1 MKLLKKLKK
10 KNNLVFL
17 DLGSQPLANVYIK
30 KKNLKKKETKYQLI
44 VSFNKNNKIV
54 SIKKKFSSK
63 HMFNKNY
70 PYRSSMSKTMQDSFK
85 KLSIDIK
92 KKIKPKKILEI
103 GCNDGA
109 FLKNFDKNKV
119 IGVEPCKNIAK
130 LAKRKKLKVF
140 SEYWNKKLARKI
152 LNKYGEVDLIYSANT
167 ISHIEDLNEVF
178 NSINIILK
186 KNGIFIIEDPSL
198 LECLKLNS
206 YDQFYNEHIYVFSY
220 LSLKN
225 ILKKYNL
232 EIFKIEN
239 IKTHGGSNRYYIKK
253 NENNKKIE
261 KSVNKEKNKETK
273 YGLNNHVTY
282 KKFSERV
289 KKSKKKLISIFKKCK
304 KTKKKIIGYGATAKS
319 TTVLN
324 YCNINNF
331 FINYFLDTTP
341 EKQGKYTPGTKIH
354 IKRYKGYI
362 EDDVKYIFLGAWN
375 FKKEIFK
382 KEKKFIDKGGK
393 FITHV
398 PYPRI
403 V

>member
-1 MKLLKKLKK
+1 
-10 KNNLVFL
+10 
-17 DLGSQPLANVYIK
+17 
-30 KKNLKKKETKYQLI
+30 
-44 VSFNKNNKIV
+44 
-54 SIKKKFSSK
+54 
-63 HMFNKNY
+63 MFNKNY

-152 LNKYGEVDLIYSANT
+152 LNKYGEIDLIYSANT

-220 LSLKN
+220 ISLKN

-261 KSVNKEKNKETK
+261 KSVNKEKNKQTQ

-289 KKSKKKLISIFKKCK
+289 KKSKKKLINIFKKCK

-331 FINYFLDTTP
+331 YINYFLDTTP
-341 EKQGKYTPGTKIH
+341 EKQDKYTPGTKIH
-354 IKRYKGYI
+354 IKSYKGYI

-382 KEKKFIDKGGK
+382 KERKFINKGGK

>member
-1 MKLLKKLKK
+1 MH
-10 KNNLVFL
+10 
-17 DLGSQPLANVYIK
+17 
-30 KKNLKKKETKYQLI
+30 T
-44 VSFNKNNKIV
+44 
-54 SIKKKFSSK
+54 
-63 HMFNKNY
+63 
-70 PYRSSMSKTMQDSFK
+70 
-85 KLSIDIK
+85 LSLHDALPI
-92 KKIKPKKILEI
+92 
-103 GCNDGA
+103 
-109 FLKNFDKNKV
+109 
-119 IGVEPCKNIAK
+119 
-130 LAKRKKLKVF
+130 
-140 SEYWNKKLARKI
+140 
-152 LNKYGEVDLIYSANT
+152 
-167 ISHIEDLNEVF
+167 
-178 NSINIILK
+178 SINIILK

-239 IKTHGGSNRYYIKK
+239 IKSHGGSNRYYIKK
-253 NENNKKIE
+253 NENKKKIE
-261 KSVNKEKNKETK
+261 KSVYKEKNKETK
-273 YGLNNHVTY
+273 YGLNNYLTY

-289 KKSKKKLISIFKKCK
+289 KKSKKKLIKIFKNCK

-382 KEKKFIDKGGK
+382 KERKFIDKGGK

-403 V
+403 I